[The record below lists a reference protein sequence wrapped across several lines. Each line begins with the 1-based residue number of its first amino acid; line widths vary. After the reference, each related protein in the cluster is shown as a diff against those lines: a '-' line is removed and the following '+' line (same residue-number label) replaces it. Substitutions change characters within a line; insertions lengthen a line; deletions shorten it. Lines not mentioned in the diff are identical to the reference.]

1 LQAARATVLGALLRA
16 VVFGT
21 KAVRTLALWAG
32 GDVFAPNHVR
42 FSRRLARFP
51 PQTDNIWRRFVV
63 QVIFA
68 VTAYCVWAR
77 KGVLNFLGCFAAVR
91 VFRELAA
98 LQAQGTA
105 PRASREAAAAAA
117 ASGTFDAA
125 EVSARPRAEQP
136 EADIDGKNDET

>member
-1 LQAARATVLGALLRA
+1 M
-16 VVFGT
+16 
-21 KAVRTLALWAG
+21 
-32 GDVFAPNHVR
+32 
-42 FSRRLARFP
+42 
-51 PQTDNIWRRFVV
+51 WRRFVV

-105 PRASREAAAAAA
+105 PRAPREAAVAV
-117 ASGTFDAA
+117 ASGTVGAA
-125 EVSARPRAEQP
+125 EVPLRPRAEQP